1 MLVYMKGFY
10 CEEASGRRFAGT
22 SDVRRTEI
30 YLDSVIDKFKLRCGL
45 EDIGVYERIILK

>member
-1 MLVYMKGFY
+1 MKGFY
-10 CEEASGRRFAGT
+10 CEEASG
-22 SDVRRTEI
+22 RRTEI